1 MNRIELKQGATVDD
15 LVRSLQGIGASARG
29 RDLDFAGDEVCRS
42 TRGGDRGAMS
52 VPGVNPEVPALIQP
66 GVLQAADAT
75 TVSRQAKLADAAE
88 KFEGMMLQEL
98 LKPMQE
104 GKGGSFGG
112 FGGGFST
119 GDDDADRDGSLD
131 TMSSFGTEGG
141 CECDCAARRP
151 GNRERGLAPD
161 WERRRKRC
169 KKVIKY

>member
-1 MNRIELKQGATVDD
+1 
-15 LVRSLQGIGASARG
+15 
-29 RDLDFAGDEVCRS
+29 
-42 TRGGDRGAMS
+42 MS

-131 TMSSFGTEGG
+131 TMSSFGTEAVANAIARHGG
-141 CECDCAARRP
+141 LGIAKEVLRQIGSAD
-151 GNRERGLAPD
+151 GRGA
-161 WERRRKRC
+161 
-169 KKVIKY
+169 KKS